1 MTKKSFDNKFTKD
14 IRSKKTML
22 KRWGKVED
30 LIGPA
35 IFLASE
41 ASSFVTGSIITVD
54 GGWLAKGLDELEL

>member
-1 MTKKSFDNKFTKD
+1 MTQNSYKNKLTRD
-14 IRSKKTML
+14 IRLNKTIL

-41 ASSFVTGSIITVD
+41 ASSYITGSIITVD
-54 GGWLAKGLDELEL
+54 GGWIAKGLDELEL